1 MDNETL
7 NAEESL
13 EVTEASIEE
22 VEEVVE
28 ATTEEEETLEVDSE
42 ISESDCNSKE
52 EEEDEEDEE
61 EEEEEEEDS
70 VEESVNLESA
80 MKDMPNT
87 KSGMVQSINNL
98 LSQMKKDELKFKIS
112 HIMEVL
118 IATEKELVEK
128 ESGLNLSA
136 LDLSEN
142 VEDLF
147 EAEDLS
153 DNFKKKATLVFET
166 AVAKRVDEVQQNMEE
181 NFRQDMEEQVAAYK
195 ERLAEAT
202 DKLLNVSIQ
211 DWQEDNKLAIH
222 TGLKSEITE
231 HFIEGMKTLFKEH
244 YIDIPEDKEKVY
256 EASQKKL
263 EETNAKLNDEI
274 QNNLDLRGT
283 IDGLTSQVLFLENT
297 QDLTD
302 SEREKVKALCEKVN
316 FENEEQYVEHITL
329 VKECYLGND
338 SEDVEVETNTTLDES
353 TEEYITEDVILESVE
368 GDVQLASEVVVPT
381 KSKIDKYA
389 DFLSGR
395 CKY

>member
-7 NAEESL
+7 NTEESL

-52 EEEDEEDEE
+52 EEEDEEDKE

-70 VEESVNLESA
+70 VEESINLESA

-98 LSQMKKDELKFKIS
+98 LSQMKKDELKTRIS

-118 IATEKELVEK
+118 LATEKELYEK

-136 LDLSEN
+136 LDLTQN
-142 VEDLF
+142 VEELF

-153 DNFKKKATLVFET
+153 DDFKKKATLVFET
-166 AVAKRVDEVQQNMEE
+166 AVAKRVDEVQQNIEE
-181 NFRQDMEEQVAAYK
+181 NFKQDMEEQVAAYK

-202 DKLLNVSIQ
+202 DKLLNVSIL

-231 HFIEGMKTLFKEH
+231 NFIAGMKTLFKDH

-263 EETNAKLNDEI
+263 EETDAKLNEEI

-283 IDGLTSQVLFLENT
+283 VEDLTSQILFLENT

-302 SEREKVKALCEKVN
+302 SEREKVKALCEKVK

-338 SEDVEVETNTTLDES
+338 SEDVEVETNKTLDES

-368 GDVQLASEVVVPT
+368 GDVQLASEVVVPNKT
-381 KSKIDKYA
+381 KIDKYA

-395 CKY
+395 CK

>member
-7 NAEESL
+7 NTEESL

-22 VEEVVE
+22 VGEVVE
-28 ATTEEEETLEVDSE
+28 ATTEEEETLEFDSE
-42 ISESDCNSKE
+42 ISESGHDSKE
-52 EEEDEEDEE
+52 EEEEEEDED
-61 EEEEEEEDS
+61 EEEDS
-70 VEESVNLESA
+70 VEESINLESA

-142 VEDLF
+142 VEELF

-263 EETNAKLNDEI
+263 EETNAKLNEEI

-283 IDGLTSQVLFLENT
+283 IDSLTSQILFLENT
-297 QDLTD
+297 QNLTD

-316 FENEEQYVEHITL
+316 FENEEQYVEHINL

-338 SEDVEVETNTTLDES
+338 SEDVEVENNTTLDES